1 MCNYIYIYFFI
12 MFRYLY
18 IKMYL
23 FFLVTNEMITKA
35 IQAYICIY
43 NIALVIISL
52 ATRKN
57 KYKN

>member
-1 MCNYIYIYFFI
+1 

>member
-1 MCNYIYIYFFI
+1 

-35 IQAYICIY
+35 IQAYILYIYIYIHIYIYACIG
-43 NIALVIISL
+43 LVIISL